1 MKRTFA
7 IILAALAAAALFA
20 GLVHAVLVAA
30 HVSEPAA
37 TTVYGLTPRRLWA
50 TTAAVLALVGV
61 VIGGLALARPAS
73 RFGTASGRLGAIVA
87 LVVGPI
93 AVVNRRA
100 ESGHRQRWSR
110 HRQRSSRWRSGVRA
124 GADRH
129 GPRRAGSG
137 PLPPHRLR
145 AGANDVSSTSAMSN
159 PAASF
164 EPYRR
169 RLLGLAY
176 RMLGSMA
183 DAEDAVQETYL
194 RWHGADRDKV
204 SDPRAFLMTTTTRIC
219 LDMLTSA
226 RARREEYVGPWLP
239 EPVVDTAALA
249 PDSRTELA
257 EDLSIALLLTLDRLS
272 PLERAAF
279 LLHDVFDFSF
289 SEVATALE
297 RSEAACRQLA
307 ARARAHVRAARPRG
321 ATAPPARSGEI
332 DAKHAQL
339 MSAFAA
345 ATQSGDLNALTQ
357 LLASDVRVVT
367 DGGGKVRAALNVID
381 GADRVAR
388 FLVDVTRK
396 RPGAWWR
403 DDFTLRFATING
415 LPGVIVDAPEGPV
428 QTAAFEI
435 EGDVIRALYV
445 VRNPD
450 KLRHLAAVISSRRC
464 LRYDAGMPHPSWND
478 SYASGAP
485 PPWDT
490 GTPDPMLVEM
500 IESRA
505 IAPGCT
511 LEVGCGTGTNAI
523 YLAQH
528 GAIARDSIIS
538 TSIRWACIPMAA
550 VLRT

>member
-1 MKRTFA
+1 MQPSQNLGCTASAGHR
-7 IILAALAAAALFA
+7 LPNHHDAAAALFG

-87 LVVGPI
+87 LVAGLIAAVNGGLNLAVANGGPGTGNGVVGG
-93 AVVNRRA
+93 AA
-100 ESGHRQRWSR
+100 AL
-110 HRQRSSRWRSGVRA
+110 RA
-124 GADRH
+124 GADRP

-194 RWHGADRDKV
+194 RWHGGDRDNV

-249 PDSRTELA
+249 PDRRTELA

-289 SEVATALE
+289 SEVATALD

-321 ATAPPARSGEI
+321 ATAPAAVRAGSMRSMRSSCPHSRRHPVGRSQCA
-332 DAKHAQL
+332 D
-339 MSAFAA
+339 AA
-345 ATQSGDLNALTQ
+345 ARERRARRDRRRRQ
-357 LLASDVRVVT
+357 
-367 DGGGKVRAALNVID
+367 GGPALNVIE
-381 GADRVAR
+381 GADRAAQ

-403 DDFTLRFATING
+403 EEFTMRFAIATKTSRRG
-415 LPGVIVDAPEGPV
+415 S
-428 QTAAFEI
+428 
-435 EGDVIRALYV
+435 
-445 VRNPD
+445 
-450 KLRHLAAVISSRRC
+450 SSRR
-464 LRYDAGMPHPSWND
+464 YS
-478 SYASGAP
+478 
-485 PPWDT
+485 
-490 GTPDPMLVEM
+490 
-500 IESRA
+500 
-505 IAPGCT
+505 
-511 LEVGCGTGTNAI
+511 
-523 YLAQH
+523 
-528 GAIARDSIIS
+528 
-538 TSIRWACIPMAA
+538 
-550 VLRT
+550 